1 MKIVLTCH
9 TWHFR
14 NVWWY
19 QSNFRLG
26 ILNNPRFRKFYVTCL
41 CDWSGKLERS
51 LPRSPLPRPRAKT
64 WQEKAPADWALF
76 SPHRASHTKLFLS
89 SKQHLRR
96 FYLANTFLPAAV
108 LLRSKV
114 FHDSRR
120 MILFSS
126 ETEIETLLF
135 TKLETKGWTAWFLDC
150 TELVQPIIN
159 SARKGYRERHPW
171 KRS

>member
-14 NVWWY
+14 NFCWY

-41 CDWSGKLERS
+41 CDWSGKLERG

-64 WQEKAPADWALF
+64 RN
-76 SPHRASHTKLFLS
+76 RASHTKLFLS

-96 FYLANTFLPAAV
+96 FYLANTFFPAAV

-126 ETEIETLLF
+126 ETEIETFVF

>member
-1 MKIVLTCH
+1 MIGLENSREACLVPLFPDLARK
-9 TWHFR
+9 R
-14 NVWWY
+14 DKRK
-19 QSNFRLG
+19 RLR
-26 ILNNPRFRKFYVTCL
+26 IELY
-41 CDWSGKLERS
+41 
-51 LPRSPLPRPRAKT
+51 
-64 WQEKAPADWALF
+64 F

-96 FYLANTFLPAAV
+96 FYLANTFFPAAV